1 MNHGGSYIYSPEWAK
16 NKKATTDPK
25 NDDDNCFQHVIRV
38 VRNHERIKTDPKSI
52 KRKAFIFRKSV
63 WVERHRFPRTRKEL
77 EKV

>member
-1 MNHGGSYIYSPEWAK
+1 MEDHTYIPLNGPK
-16 NKKATTDPK
+16 TKKQQQIRKMMMTT
-25 NDDDNCFQHVIRV
+25 VIRV

-52 KRKAFIFRKSV
+52 KRKASIFRKSV